1 MGVSMGAAVTGKSK
15 VATEGKENERKNRL
29 LQLLTYEVVDGKPI
43 YYRGYRDVLA
53 GKKNPE
59 EVMGA
64 SFFHARLVARIIS
77 WLDRM
82 VGDRYVVSGGELGY
96 FVGEGWRNLDVAVFR
111 YEDVKDK
118 LRSKSYIDVA
128 PVLVIE
134 VDTHGDVENEMA
146 YITDKIE
153 ALLRSGVEKVVWIF
167 TDSEK
172 ILIAERCK
180 DWVITGW
187 DKDIGLIEGVKLNV
201 ENLLERP

>member
-1 MGVSMGAAVTGKSK
+1 MGVGIAEKPRIAEVKDRDDK
-15 VATEGKENERKNRL
+15 KEKL
-29 LQLLTYEVVDGKPI
+29 LKLLTYEVVDGKPI
-43 YYRGYRDVLA
+43 YYRGYRDVLT
-53 GKKNPE
+53 GKKTPE

-64 SFFHARLVARIIS
+64 SFLHGRLVILLGSFLRER
-77 WLDRM
+77 LK
-82 VGDRYVVSGGELGY
+82 GKYVVSGGELGY
-96 FVGEGWRNLDVAVFR
+96 FVEKGWRNLDVAVFR

-172 ILIAERCK
+172 ILIAERGK

-201 ENLLERP
+201 ENLLKRP

>member
-1 MGVSMGAAVTGKSK
+1 MGVAVTEK
-15 VATEGKENERKNRL
+15 TKERGEKRGGL
-29 LQLLTYEVVDGKPI
+29 LKLLTYEVVNGKPI
-43 YYRGYRDVLA
+43 YYRGYRDVLT
-53 GKKNPE
+53 GKKTPE

-64 SFFHARLVARIIS
+64 SFFHADLVGALVWFLRDRLKDKYRVVA
-77 WLDRM
+77 
-82 VGDRYVVSGGELGY
+82 GELGY

-172 ILIAERCK
+172 ILIAERGK